1 VSLAALLFL
10 ATATARPQVYFEQR
24 TVVRENGE
32 GPGAD
37 VLSRVWYAGK
47 RMRLEA
53 GDAPGGP
60 ALLLR
65 LDSGQAFRLDPERK
79 TARQLDSTRLR
90 ARAQMDA
97 SVASDLMG
105 GAGEGNARTATLT
118 TPGKTVAGYACRG
131 YRITAPSLQMD
142 VYVSDAIPLSVDLFA
157 DFLEWTGASQ
167 ALGGLLGEIRR
178 LPGFPMETR
187 SRVMVMGR
195 MQETIS
201 TVTKVQIAPQP
212 AALFEI
218 PAGYRIE
225 MDTDQ
230 ED

>member
-1 VSLAALLFL
+1 VTLAALLL
-10 ATATARPQVYFEQR
+10 AAATAHPQVYFEQR
-24 TVVRENGE
+24 TVVREGGE
-32 GPGAD
+32 SPGAD
-37 VLSRVWYAGK
+37 VLSRVWYSGK

-65 LDSGQAFRLDPERK
+65 LDSGQAFRLDPDRK
-79 TARQLDSTRLR
+79 TARALDSMRLR

-97 SVASDLMG
+97 SVANDLMG
-105 GAGEGNARTATLT
+105 TGEGARTAALK
-118 TPGKTVAGYACRG
+118 TPGKTVAGYPCHG
-131 YRITAPSLQMD
+131 YRISAPSLQMD
-142 VYVSDAIPLSVDLFA
+142 VYVSDAIPLSVDIFA

-167 ALGGLLGEIRR
+167 ALGGLLAEIRR

-187 SRVMVMGR
+187 SRVTVLGR
-195 MQETIS
+195 VQETIS

-225 MDTDQ
+225 TDTVQ